1 VTSTS
6 RQSIATLATDLQ
18 DVLAW
23 GESTESANSAL
34 REMLELERSTV
45 LQQVATIAAK
55 DAEIAEKDR
64 VLALLYN
71 EAAESNDH
79 IKQLHAIIGDH
90 KAEIARLTALLNPA
104 PAFVWGDA
112 TRQQFLGA
120 PFTEPFPF
128 CYESEFYASGSEGPI
143 DYGFVRVV
151 TMRDWRAAYPNSP
164 RWAADIEWQFSG
176 GVTAA
181 EVQQIL
187 PAFQAARDFAAA
199 EGRGLK
205 LGAYNMPKRI
215 GVDSTA
221 TEVEVLRPILD
232 LLDEV
237 ILPLYPLYT
246 DVEKGRRYVQQNIA
260 MARAAMPGKP
270 VYVIGWPAWHPN
282 AVTTT
287 NGIVAGAPVSV
298 EWWRMLL
305 EESRANADGFAV
317 WLKAATPKP
326 TNEPWW
332 LETLARAAA

>member
-1 VTSTS
+1 MTSTS

-18 DVLAW
+18 EVLAW
-23 GESTESANSAL
+23 GAAAEAANVTLGSTINSLTSMIDA
-34 REMLELERSTV
+34 R
-45 LQQVATIAAK
+45 
-55 DAEIAEKDR
+55 DAEIA
-64 VLALLYN
+64 AL
-71 EAAESNDH
+71 H
-79 IKQLHAIIGDH
+79 TGVGQLNGMVFDLETEVANQA
-90 KAEIARLTALLNPA
+90 AEIARLTALLSPA

-120 PFTEPFPF
+120 PFTEAFPF
-128 CYESEFYASGSEGPI
+128 CYESEFYPGDARGQI
-143 DYGFVRVV
+143 DFLYALQT
-151 TMRDWRAAYPNSP
+151 TMPQWRANYPNSP
-164 RWAADIEWQFSG
+164 RWAADIEWLFSG
-176 GVTAA
+176 GITAA
-181 EVQQIL
+181 EVQQVL
-187 PAFQAARDFAAA
+187 PAFQAARDFA
-199 EGRGLK
+199 EREDMGLR

-221 TEVEVLRPILD
+221 NEVEVLRPILD
-232 LLDEV
+232 LLDEA

-282 AVTTT
+282 VGAPL
-287 NGIVAGAPVSV
+287 AGTPVSV
-298 EWWRMLL
+298 EWWRMLI
-305 EESRANADGFAV
+305 EESLANADGFAV